1 MKKFPAKYAAKAL
14 FQFRFEG
21 EPDICFRE
29 TEERIFL
36 VEEKGAKLAFDA
48 AVRRCIDAQFS
59 AVNDAKVKFFFE
71 FVGIV
76 ELMHLGDEAGDS
88 VWYEIR
94 KMKNPMERRA
104 ALTKGLAETSAA
116 EYERVRLTGLGSRP
130 DRP

>member
-1 MKKFPAKYAAKAL
+1 MKRFPAKYAAKAL

-21 EPDICFRE
+21 EPDVCFRE

-36 VEEKGAKLAFDA
+36 VEERDAKLAFDE
-48 AVRRCIDAQFS
+48 AVRKCVEAQFS
-59 AVNDAKVKFFFE
+59 AVNNAGVRFFFE
-71 FVGIV
+71 FIGVV

-104 ALTKGLAETSAA
+104 VLTKEFSETAAA
-116 EYERVRLTGLGSRP
+116 EYERAY
-130 DRP
+130 